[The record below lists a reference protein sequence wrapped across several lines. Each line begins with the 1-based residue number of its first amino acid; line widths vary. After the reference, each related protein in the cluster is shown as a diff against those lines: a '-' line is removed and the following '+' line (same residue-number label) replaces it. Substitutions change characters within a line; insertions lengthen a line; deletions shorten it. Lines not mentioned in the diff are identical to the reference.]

1 VVEGD
6 SHAACAF
13 SDDHGCDCCP
23 SPLLLLLLLLLLQNL
38 ARRNSLLTHTSAAL
52 RQLQKQLDAVDA
64 FVKHH
69 FQVIRYYTVQPH
81 MVH

>member
-1 VVEGD
+1 V
-6 SHAACAF
+6 SAAALRA
-13 SDDHGCDCCP
+13 SADDHVCVCP
-23 SPLLLLLLLLLLQNL
+23 SLLPLLQNL

-69 FQVIRYYTVQPH
+69 FQVMQHYTVQPH
-81 MVH
+81 MVR